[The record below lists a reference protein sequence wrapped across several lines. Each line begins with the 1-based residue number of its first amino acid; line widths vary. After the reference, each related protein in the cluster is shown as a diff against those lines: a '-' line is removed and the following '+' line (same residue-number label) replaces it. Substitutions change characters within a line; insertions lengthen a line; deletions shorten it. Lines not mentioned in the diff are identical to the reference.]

1 MIVTQAQ
8 KKDQALERLLLKNA
22 EATFAGQ
29 IVEGTNCSRF
39 ESQIIVERAKE
50 AFRVGAW
57 SEGRVLEDGQMI
69 FHSLSA
75 QAPPGVPVERC
86 PKARVV
92 LSLLRRQEDLE
103 VQIRHGTAS
112 RRRQQILRMALEA
125 QEQGALLTQE
135 DLAFLLGRDVR
146 TIRADIAV
154 LRTQQLVVPTRGTVQ
169 DIGPGV
175 THKEQ
180 AIRLWLGGKEP
191 LEVARHLHHSLSA
204 IERYLRTFCR
214 VVYAQKR
221 LSNILQTALVVGIS
235 LPAAQLYWGLHDEMM
250 QRNAFYQ
257 KRLDDVLRVGEA
269 HWLAVD
275 EKRGPV

>member
-1 MIVTQAQ
+1 MIVTQAE
-8 KKDQALERLLLKNA
+8 KRDQALERLLLKNA
-22 EATFAGQ
+22 ESAFAGQ
-29 IVEGTNCSRF
+29 IVEGTNCSQF
-39 ESQIIVERAKE
+39 ESRIIVEKAKE
-50 AFRVGAW
+50 AFRVGEW

-69 FHSLSA
+69 FHALSA

-86 PKARVV
+86 PKVRVV

-103 VQIRHGTAS
+103 LQAAHGAAARRH
-112 RRRQQILRMALEA
+112 QQILRMALEA
-125 QEQGALLTQE
+125 QEQGGLLTQE
-135 DLAFLLGRDVR
+135 DLGFILNRDVR
-146 TIRADIAV
+146 TIRADIAA
-154 LRTQQLVVPTRGTVQ
+154 LRARQLVVPTRGTVQ

-191 LEVARHLHHSLSA
+191 LEVARHLHHSLTA
-204 IERYLRTFCR
+204 IERYVRTFCR

-221 LSNILQTALVVGIS
+221 MGNILQTAMVVGIS
-235 LPAAQLYWGLHDEMM
+235 LHAAQLYWELHGEMM

-257 KRLDDVLRVGEA
+257 KRLDDVLRIGEA

-275 EKRGPV
+275 EKRGAV